1 MEAKRRFSGHFQ
13 TNSATWRFWG
23 TWDVPEH
30 LCYSLGF
37 ALWWDIGNQ
46 GQGAG
51 WLYLGHGAWTVGGGQ
66 GTFFLFPERT
76 QWRINVYKIFV
87 HQDMW
92 SSQAPTG
99 QGAKP
104 ICPPQQLGPAA
115 RLAVGE
121 EGPQPGD
128 RTAYEQQSSPSAE
141 SILAT
146 SQGLFG
152 GQRGRTHQ
160 ELNQLNPA
168 WTQGCKRPRLGT
180 AVPLRVLRKD
190 GITQPLNYRQDIRQ
204 DTTILKQ
211 NKTNKN
217 PQTTTKAEAKYHPFL
232 PTLSRELMEPSHHL
246 FGQH

>member
-1 MEAKRRFSGHFQ
+1 M
-13 TNSATWRFWG
+13 
-23 TWDVPEH
+23 
-30 LCYSLGF
+30 
-37 ALWWDIGNQ
+37 
-46 GQGAG
+46 
-51 WLYLGHGAWTVGGGQ
+51 GGGQ

-87 HQDMW
+87 HQDMLW